1 MPNLEIQQC
10 SPTSPYSS
18 DQTILICANKE
29 GTNATFENIVLSA
42 PKTGKL
48 GMQFINLTNG
58 TEPMYLKV
66 EGGVVFEPSVYNGT
80 GEETRKWVALEL
92 SERDANTLAAL
103 EIRIRTY
110 AGIPVSKWNFCVT
123 NSRLKAKINMSGIN
137 PCEFVGPHEETMPPD
152 SLRGR
157 EVVAVIAIRGIY
169 QQKKAS
175 GLMIDVVALRY
186 GDFFESKKGP
196 SFLDMLK

>member
-1 MPNLEIQQC
+1 MISTFDNL
-10 SPTSPYSS
+10 
-18 DQTILICANKE
+18 
-29 GTNATFENIVLSA
+29 VLSA

-48 GMQFINLTNG
+48 GMQFMSVTNG
-58 TEPMYLKV
+58 MEPLYLKV

-80 GEETRKWVALEL
+80 GEETRKGIVLEL

-103 EIRIRTY
+103 EIRIRTL
-110 AGIPVSKWNFCVT
+110 ASIPVSKWNFCVT
-123 NSRLKAKINMSGIN
+123 NSRLKAKINMSGAN
-137 PCEFVGPHEETMPPD
+137 PCEFVGPQEETELPNT
-152 SLRGR
+152 LRGR

-186 GDFFESKKGP
+186 GDFENKKGP